1 VGRANRAA
9 RQWAWSTDGIQV
21 YQDNA
26 GERRRTTMTRST
38 LIVGAL
44 LAVLLLH
51 AGPRPS
57 ASRANAGQV
66 NADQGTA
73 NREDTLTLLGQPSKQ
88 GALYTTDQSAAR
100 SLAEVDRGTGISP
113 LPALD
118 LLLFA

>member
-1 VGRANRAA
+1 
-9 RQWAWSTDGIQV
+9 
-21 YQDNA
+21 
-26 GERRRTTMTRST
+26 MTRST